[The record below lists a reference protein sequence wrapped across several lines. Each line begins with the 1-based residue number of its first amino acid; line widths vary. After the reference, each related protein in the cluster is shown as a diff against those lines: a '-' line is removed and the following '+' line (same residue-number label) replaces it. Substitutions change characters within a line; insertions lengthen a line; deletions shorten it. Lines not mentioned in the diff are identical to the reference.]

1 MDNDDI
7 MIRKIKL
14 DAFEKFKEEV
24 LFRDDFQDI
33 TSHSEIKAIQTL
45 FQRRASL
52 SQTAADLNKS
62 MLENEPMSGG
72 KFSRTPPISLL
83 ERFEAILAHAQ
94 GKNVFYVA
102 RNLLRFVID
111 GEASDLLRENL
122 AFDYF
127 RLYTLV
133 MQASGPCSKSISG
146 LDLLD
151 QFGSYNVVLV
161 MFELALFNKDVIK
174 RAKSG
179 PVMSHRVSIFSYLN

>member
-52 SQTAADLNKS
+52 SQTAADLNKT

-72 KFSRTPPISLL
+72 
-83 ERFEAILAHAQ
+83 
-94 GKNVFYVA
+94 
-102 RNLLRFVID
+102 
-111 GEASDLLRENL
+111 
-122 AFDYF
+122 
-127 RLYTLV
+127 
-133 MQASGPCSKSISG
+133 
-146 LDLLD
+146 
-151 QFGSYNVVLV
+151 
-161 MFELALFNKDVIK
+161 
-174 RAKSG
+174 
-179 PVMSHRVSIFSYLN
+179 